1 MEKITVT
8 IMYHF
13 SRLNLKDI
21 GIEVESFLE
30 SIMESNPEYFQ
41 HHEVKQKHNK
51 NKKKQ
56 DLERSKIIN
65 SDKFHGCCLES
76 SIIS

>member
-21 GIEVESFLE
+21 GIEVESIMG
-30 SIMESNPEYFQ
+30 SIPEYFQ
-41 HHEVKQKHNK
+41 HHIVKQKHNK
-51 NKKKQ
+51 NKQKQ
-56 DLERSKIIN
+56 DLEQR
-65 SDKFHGCCLES
+65 
-76 SIIS
+76 